1 MQWQKLRNATLV
13 VPLCVILDILA
24 GWQHNAL
31 SSGPYLPAT
40 GHADACIVL
49 GYALCR
55 DGTPSRPLRERVEG
69 AVHLN
74 DQVCNL
80 QYMPWITHDWELL
93 YTPPPS
99 PDSLSRGRVR
109 YLVFSGGH
117 PGGGIRGQS
126 EAAAMEAYAQTISS
140 HIQPERWIME
150 DKSTSTRENALF
162 SLKFAED
169 HEWKDVVVATNPFH
183 QLRSRLVFQCACR
196 ELFPP
201 EQQPKVW
208 LARVGMERSRG
219 AQLLYEPLLKQYN
232 FFRELLALAWYWWND
247 WLC

>member
-74 DQVCNL
+74 DQ
-80 QYMPWITHDWELL
+80 
-93 YTPPPS
+93 
-99 PDSLSRGRVR
+99 GRVR